1 MSTYKGIQGYSVQKL
16 SSDPSATSDN
26 SGQLWYNSSTGKFK
40 IIEAGTGAWASGT
53 DFPSKLENA
62 SAFGTATA
70 AVCGVGYEGPPAS
83 PAYTNSTFE
92 YDGTT
97 WASPATTGHQ
107 GGAQGVAGTQT
118 AGLMAA
124 GYWSPASR
132 DPVYINAETE
142 TYDGSTWT
150 EVADVNT
157 KRTGLKGTGTTTAAI
172 MAGGAEV
179 TGPTPATPGVD
190 KTETWDGTSWAAVN
204 GLITGRLPGGSLG
217 TTCPAATAVIVGG
230 TSTTN
235 VYGLTE
241 IWDGTCWTELAD
253 LNTARGKLGGAG
265 SVSTSGIVFGG
276 EGPGQKDETE
286 VWDGTSWA
294 EAGDL
299 ATAKWGNSGT
309 GTGSAAISVGG
320 TQGSVPTLQ
329 AGTEEWVAPNYAV
342 KTVTV
347 S

>member
-53 DFPSKLENA
+53 DFPTKLENA

-107 GGAQGVAGTQT
+107 GGAQGAAGTQT

-124 GYWSPASR
+124 GYWSPSSR

-150 EVADVNT
+150 EVADINT
-157 KRTGLKGTGTTTAAI
+157 MRTGLRGTGTTTAAI
-172 MAGGAEV
+172 MAGGATT
-179 TGPTPATPGVD
+179 TGPVANVAGVAN
-190 KTETWDGTSWAAVN
+190 TETYDGTCWAAVN
-204 GLITGRLPGGSLG
+204 GLNTARTSGASLG
-217 TTCPAATAVIVGG
+217 TTCPAATAVIIGG
-230 TSTTN
+230 TSTTTT
-235 VYGLTE
+235 YDLTE
-241 IWDGTCWTELAD
+241 KYDGTCWAELAD
-253 LNTARGKLGGAG
+253 LNTARSKMGGAG

-276 EGPGQKDETE
+276 EGPGAKDETE
-286 VWDGTSWA
+286 VWDGTSWT
-294 EAGDL
+294 EGSDL
-299 ATAKWGNSGT
+299 ATAKWGVSGT

>member
-1 MSTYKGIQGYSVQKL
+1 MATYKGIKGVRVESL
-16 SSDPSATSDN
+16 ATDPTALGAAGTV
-26 SGQLWYNSSTGKFK
+26 WYNTSSPTALKYGVSSP
-40 IIEAGTGAWASGT
+40 GAWSSGT
-53 DFPSKLENA
+53 NFPTNLENG

-83 PAYTNSTFE
+83 PAYTTATFE

-118 AGLMAA
+118 AGLMVG

-150 EVADVNT
+150 EVADINT
-157 KRTGLKGTGTTTAAI
+157 MRTGLRGTGTTTAAI
-172 MAGGAEV
+172 MTGGAEA
-179 TGPTPATPGVD
+179 TGPTPATAGVN
-190 KTETWDGTSWAAVN
+190 KTETWDGTSWAEVN
-204 GLITGRLPGGSLG
+204 NLNTARLPGGSLG
-217 TTCPAATAVIVGG
+217 TTCPAATAVIVVG

-235 VYGLTE
+235 VYDLTE
-241 IWDGTCWTELAD
+241 VWDGTSWTEVAD

-299 ATAKWGNSGT
+299 ATAKWGVSGT

-329 AGTEEWVAPNYAV
+329 AGTEEWNSPALVI
-342 KTVTV
+342 KTVTI